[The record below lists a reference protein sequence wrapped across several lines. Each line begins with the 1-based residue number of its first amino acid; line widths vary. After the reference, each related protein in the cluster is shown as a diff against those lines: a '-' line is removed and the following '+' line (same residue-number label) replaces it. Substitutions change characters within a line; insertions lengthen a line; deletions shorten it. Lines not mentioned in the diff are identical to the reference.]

1 MEEEYK
7 ITAKLE
13 VDEAQQRLDAFM
25 EQIKEAISLVD
36 ELTSKM
42 RGLVPLCDLNLKI
55 DVADKTFEQITPGVS
70 EAIVRSRVKDSD
82 IKNLREMITNDD
94 TSQG

>member
-36 ELTSKM
+36 ELTSK
-42 RGLVPLCDLNLKI
+42 LQNLCPGIECKLRLDGKKFSQTIKEGDTWQRKI
-55 DVADKTFEQITPGVS
+55 
-70 EAIVRSRVKDSD
+70 
-82 IKNLREMITNDD
+82 
-94 TSQG
+94 